1 MPSEKEGDVNEEGQ
15 VKDSLKDV
23 AGSKVSRGTMKTEAD
38 GNERQLPFPL
48 TICPYITRDKP
59 LCVLGKADYQ
69 ISDIKQKRFRGSRNF
84 IVSHIPSIWYLQPV
98 IKNVDGKQ
106 GAKIKEKK

>member
-1 MPSEKEGDVNEEGQ
+1 MPSGKEGDVNEGGQ

-23 AGSKVSRGTMKTEAD
+23 AGSKVSRGTMKTEED
-38 GNERQLPFPL
+38 NCLFPL

-59 LCVLGKADYQ
+59 LCVLVKADYQ
-69 ISDIKQKRFRGSRNF
+69 ISDIKQQRFRGSRNF
-84 IVSHIPSIWYLQPV
+84 IISHIPFIWYPQRV

-106 GAKIKEKK
+106 GGKK